1 MPADPSP
8 LHASAASAER
18 PAHAQPGSAEAL
30 WALLLCQAHGAR
42 SASSGEALDW
52 QPDAGWAL
60 RGAWADA
67 ARALFAL
74 FKPLLDIQARTG
86 GWVVGQLGQSL
97 DGCVATRTGESR
109 FINGPENIVHLHRLR
124 ALSEVVLLGAGSVAA
139 DNPLLTTRKVPGPN
153 PTRVLLDP
161 RAGLA
166 ERAASAQVFVDR
178 SAPTLWL
185 CDARWRSQ
193 AEEQAGAG
201 RVLAVPGLLRD
212 DDGTPDAARA
222 VAALRSRGL
231 RRIFVEGGG
240 VTVSRFLA
248 QGCLDRLHL
257 SVAPLLVGNGRP
269 GLRFDGPARLA
280 DCARPAHRVHP
291 MGVDQLWDL
300 DLRG

>member
-1 MPADPSP
+1 MHAFPSFPGPPA
-8 LHASAASAER
+8 R
-18 PAHAQPGSAEAL
+18 AQPGAAEAL
-30 WALLLCQAHGAR
+30 WALLLEHVHGSPGPSGDALAWQA
-42 SASSGEALDW
+42 
-52 QPDAGWAL
+52 DAGWAL
-60 RGAWADA
+60 RGPWTEA
-67 ARALFAL
+67 ARELFDL
-74 FKPLLDIQARTG
+74 FKPLLDIQARTS

-97 DGCVATRTGESR
+97 DGCVATHTGESR

-166 ERAASAQVFVDR
+166 QRVAFAQVFVDR
-178 SAPTLWL
+178 SASTLWL

-193 AEEQAGAG
+193 AEEVGG
-201 RVLAVPGLLRD
+201 PERVLAVPNLLR

-222 VAALRSRGL
+222 VAALRACGL

-257 SVAPLLVGNGRP
+257 AVAPLIIGNGRP
-269 GLRFDGPARLA
+269 GLRFTGPARLA
-280 DCARPAHRVHP
+280 ECARPAHRVHR

-300 DLRG
+300 NLRG